1 MSISKLMR
9 RPVLLAA
16 LTLVA
21 AGTALAQDRPDPARP
36 ASPPPGGGV
45 APATPATPTTPTT
58 GGGPAVGKAPPARAH
73 ANFSGTWRM
82 DPKASDDPSKL
93 SPMPGNGPGGGPGR
107 GPGRG
112 NRGPAVDPNAGKM
125 PGEGFDGS
133 DRPEKERHEAEGRR
147 TGREFGRLEIFHD
160 GDEFDLTDGM
170 QVSRVLK
177 IGGQPTEV
185 FTPRGS
191 MKAAA
196 AWEGEALVV
205 TESNPEGRV
214 MRTRQFMLSADR
226 QVLTVREVR
235 HMPGKDG
242 DLAMT
247 VVYRREQPGARPDDD
262 HAPDD
267 GRQGDGRGDKRGR

>member
-1 MSISKLMR
+1 MVITTLR
-9 RPVLLAA
+9 RLRTLPAA
-16 LTLVA
+16 LALLT
-21 AGTALAQDRPDPARP
+21 AGIALAQDRPAPVRPDATPPAAAPVP
-36 ASPPPGGGV
+36 AAPAV
-45 APATPATPTTPTT
+45 APAATPA
-58 GGGPAVGKAPPARAH
+58 AVRAH

-93 SPMPGNGPGGGPGR
+93 NPMPGNGPGGGMGGRGGR
-107 GPGRG
+107 GP
-112 NRGPAVDPNAGKM
+112 RGPAIDPSSGKM
-125 PGEGFDGS
+125 PGEGFDGA
-133 DRPEKERHEAEGRR
+133 DRPEKDRAEAAGRQ

-170 QVSRVLK
+170 QISRMLK

-205 TESNPEGRV
+205 TERNPEGRV
-214 MRTRQFMLSADR
+214 MRTRQFMLSADK

-242 DLAMT
+242 DLSMT
-247 VVYRREQPGARPDDD
+247 VVYRREQPGGQPDDEQGPG
-262 HAPDD
+262 HRPAPP
-267 GRQGDGRGDKRGR
+267 GGQGDKRGH